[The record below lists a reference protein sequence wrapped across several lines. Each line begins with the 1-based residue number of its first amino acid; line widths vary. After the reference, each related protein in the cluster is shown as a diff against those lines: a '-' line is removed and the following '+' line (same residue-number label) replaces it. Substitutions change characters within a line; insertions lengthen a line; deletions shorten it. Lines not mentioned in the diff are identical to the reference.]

1 MRAPAFALL
10 FMPLM
15 LSASA
20 IAQNPGKPL
29 ENALQRA
36 RADQAAAEK
45 EGRRLDQIA
54 GRARNAAD
62 RMRAEE
68 QAAAQ
73 AIDAAEARITSADVR
88 LRLADAYV
96 AAHRERLLREQQPAA
111 ALLAGLAVM
120 ARRPPLLALAD
131 RGSTDELVEVRLL
144 LAHTLP
150 AIRARTGK
158 LSAELA
164 EGQRLRQATAAAREE
179 LTASRQAL
187 VERRARFAELEQRAQ
202 QQALA
207 IGGQALSAGDVALA
221 AGEDVERLDDAQANS
236 QAIRSVAQQL
246 AAAGAAPPRPVAGE
260 GARPMPPFAYVLPAA
275 APVTD
280 GLASVSS
287 SGVRSRGVTL
297 ATSRGAAVTAPAG
310 GVVRFA
316 GPFRSYDGVVVIDH
330 GGGWISLI
338 VNVAGSPKA
347 GERVRLGD
355 AVGRALGPIQ
365 VELSQNGRRISPALI
380 AGSSGPLSN
389 GRKGG

>member
-1 MRAPAFALL
+1 MWT
-10 FMPLM
+10 
-15 LSASA
+15 LS
-20 IAQNPGKPL
+20 
-29 ENALQRA
+29 R
-36 RADQAAAEK
+36 
-45 EGRRLDQIA
+45 
-54 GRARNAAD
+54 
-62 RMRAEE
+62 
-68 QAAAQ
+68 
-73 AIDAAEARITSADVR
+73 
-88 LRLADAYV
+88 
-96 AAHRERLLREQQPAA
+96 
-111 ALLAGLAVM
+111 
-120 ARRPPLLALAD
+120 
-131 RGSTDELVEVRLL
+131 
-144 LAHTLP
+144 P

-158 LSAELA
+158 LSVELA

-202 QQALA
+202 QEALA

-221 AGEDVERLDDAQANS
+221 AGEDVERLGDAQANS

-275 APVTD
+275 ALVTD

-389 GRKGG
+389 GGKGG

>member
-1 MRAPAFALL
+1 MRAPALALL

-20 IAQNPGKPL
+20 LAQNPGERL
-29 ENALQRA
+29 DSALQRA
-36 RADQAAAEK
+36 RSDQAAAEK

-54 GRARNAAD
+54 ARARNAAE
-62 RMRAEE
+62 RLRAEE

-73 AIDAAEARITSADVR
+73 AIDAAEARITSADAQ

-96 AAHRERLLREQQPAA
+96 AAHRERLAREQQPAA

-144 LAHTLP
+144 LASTLP
-150 AIRARTGK
+150 AIRARTDK

-164 EGQRLRQATAAAREE
+164 EGQRLRQAAVAGRGE

-187 VERRARFAELEQRAQ
+187 VQRRARFAELEQRAQ
-202 QQALA
+202 QQALD
-207 IGGQALSAGDVALA
+207 IGGEALSAGDVALA
-221 AGEDVERLDDAQANS
+221 AGEDAERLGAAEANS
-236 QAIRSVAQQL
+236 RAIRSLAQQL
-246 AAAGAAPPRPVAGE
+246 ARADAAPPRPVAGE
-260 GARPMPPFAYVLPAA
+260 GALTKPPFAYALPAA
-275 APVTD
+275 APVTN

-316 GPFRSYDGVVVIDH
+316 GPFRNYDGVVVIDH

-338 VNVAGSPKA
+338 VNVAGSLRA
-347 GERVRLGD
+347 GDRVNLGD
-355 AVGRALGPIQ
+355 GLGRALGPIQ

-389 GRKGG
+389 GGKGG